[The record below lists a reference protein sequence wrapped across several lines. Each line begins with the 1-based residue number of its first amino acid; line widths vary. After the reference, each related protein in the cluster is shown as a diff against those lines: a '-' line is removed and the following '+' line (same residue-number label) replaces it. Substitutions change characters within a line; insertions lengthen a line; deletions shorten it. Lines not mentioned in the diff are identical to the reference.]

1 MTNYK
6 YTFGLKESKN
16 TSVKQKQMPNTD
28 YRKARE
34 QYRGTVHLFIGT
46 THSLYIITFIPFTMN
61 YNNDIEYTQN
71 IMGL

>member
-1 MTNYK
+1 MIIIINLFLLHYC
-6 YTFGLKESKN
+6 
-16 TSVKQKQMPNTD
+16 
-28 YRKARE
+28 
-34 QYRGTVHLFIGT
+34 TVHLFIGT